1 MPSMARN
8 CLVVNLDRCIGCY
21 SCELAC
27 KMENGVA
34 LGHHWNKLYQVEPY
48 GEFPNVK
55 TWWLSK
61 QCQQCTD
68 APCINVCPTGASFR
82 DEEDGVVLVNEEAC
96 IGCQLCMDACPY
108 DVRDY
113 NDELGVVQKCNLC
126 KDLRAEGEKPACVKN
141 CPGKARFFG
150 DLDDS
155 ESDASK
161 ALAAADPESIHQLPD
176 NGNGPLTCYILSPK
190 FGEWRYEDL
199 VVTVNTEDKYVTTE
213 GSLDF

>member
-68 APCINVCPTGASFR
+68 APCINVCPTGASYR
-82 DEEDGVVLVNEEAC
+82 DEEDGVV
-96 IGCQLCMDACPY
+96 
-108 DVRDY
+108 
-113 NDELGVVQKCNLC
+113 
-126 KDLRAEGEKPACVKN
+126 
-141 CPGKARFFG
+141 
-150 DLDDS
+150 
-155 ESDASK
+155 
-161 ALAAADPESIHQLPD
+161 
-176 NGNGPLTCYILSPK
+176 
-190 FGEWRYEDL
+190 GEWRYEDL
-199 VVTVNTEDKYVTTE
+199 VVTVNKEDKYVTTE

>member
-1 MPSMARN
+1 
-8 CLVVNLDRCIGCY
+8 
-21 SCELAC
+21 
-27 KMENGVA
+27 
-34 LGHHWNKLYQVEPY
+34 
-48 GEFPNVK
+48 
-55 TWWLSK
+55 
-61 QCQQCTD
+61 
-68 APCINVCPTGASFR
+68 
-82 DEEDGVVLVNEEAC
+82 
-96 IGCQLCMDACPY
+96 MDACPY

-150 DLDDS
+150 DLDDP

-161 ALAAADPESIHQLPD
+161 ALAEADPESIHQLPD

-199 VVTVNTEDKYVTTE
+199 VVTVNKEDKYVTTE